1 MLPLRRARLPA
12 RLPAPTPA
20 VAPHRRCRAFAT
32 SIVTTDITDGVA
44 TVTLNA
50 PEKMNAMT
58 VAMGEGFETAISEL
72 RREPPSALRCVV
84 LTGSGRAFS
93 AGGDL
98 EWLMERHHDEPSNNA
113 LIMRDFY
120 ARFLSVRSLPVPVI
134 AAVNGPA
141 IGAGM
146 ALACACDIR
155 IAAPDAKLGITF
167 VGLGLPPGMGST
179 HWLPTVVGPQRA
191 AELLLTGEVIDVSTT
206 TALSYPPR
214 RSPCGVAP
222 PAPPQPLLLASPRAD
237 GRCG

>member
-1 MLPLRRARLPA
+1 MMLPLRRARLPA
-12 RLPAPTPA
+12 RLPAPT
-20 VAPHRRCRAFAT
+20 VAPHRRCGAMASSRGRGFAT

-84 LTGSGRAFS
+84 LAGAGRAFS

-206 TALSYPPR
+206 TALSYPPK
-214 RSPCGVAP
+214 
-222 PAPPQPLLLASPRAD
+222 
-237 GRCG
+237 